1 MSAEGPPRGA
11 HSAPPG
17 GSAAREPD
25 GPPRGR
31 TPQREARGSSNQSQA
46 WGDHANA
53 PERPA
58 AAADRSA
65 QLAALLA
72 RVALADQRAFAEL
85 YRQTSAHLYAVA
97 VRIVRDG
104 AIAEEI
110 LQEAFV
116 SVWHYAAT
124 YDAAKSQPLTW
135 LTSIVRNRCLD
146 QRRRRE
152 VDTVSLAPAADDD
165 APAWDIAAE
174 GPTPVELLLSGA
186 QARSVRDC
194 VDALDAGPK
203 QAIALAFFQG
213 LSHAEL
219 AAHLREPLGTVKS
232 WIRRGLERLR
242 RCLDAAGVAG

>member
-1 MSAEGPPRGA
+1 M
-11 HSAPPG
+11 
-17 GSAAREPD
+17 
-25 GPPRGR
+25 
-31 TPQREARGSSNQSQA
+31 
-46 WGDHANA
+46 NA

-85 YRQTSAHLYAVA
+85 YRKTSAHLYAVA

-152 VDTVSLAPAADDD
+152 VDTVSLAPATDDD
-165 APAWDIAAE
+165 AQTLDVAAE

-194 VDALDAGPK
+194 VDALEAGPK